1 MQKGKG
7 RQDWPLGEHL
17 LNKGFELV
25 YEDPEMAVR
34 LARLGLRLSALLE
47 RGYDP
52 FSPLPRPR
60 RGRRGKGKKK
70 KRS

>member
-1 MQKGKG
+1 MEKGKR

-17 LNKGFELV
+17 LDKGFDLV
-25 YEDPEMAVR
+25 FEDPGMALR
-34 LARLGLRLSALLE
+34 LARLGLQLSVLLD

-52 FSPLPRPR
+52 FAQSRKPR
-60 RGRRGKGKKK
+60 RGRRGKGRK